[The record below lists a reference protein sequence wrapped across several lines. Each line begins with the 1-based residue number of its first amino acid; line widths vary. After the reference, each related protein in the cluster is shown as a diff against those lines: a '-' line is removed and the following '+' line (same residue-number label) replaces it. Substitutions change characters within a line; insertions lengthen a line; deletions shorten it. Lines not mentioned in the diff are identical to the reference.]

1 LRKGFRLVITIAVL
15 MIIAGCGGSGGPGGT
30 ASDKYYTIKY
40 SVNDKDSKSFVAKNL
55 QHTKEVSAP
64 DDTTKPEVIPEE
76 IGENR
81 YFVNDPIAAGVMI
94 NATNSKEVF
103 AWAGAMCQV
112 CEVDRSSGNQV
123 VIEDCTWSC
132 EDPAVGKVTN
142 STNNYADFS
151 FSVRGKTNVIAK
163 TPGGVEVKI
172 PAHVY
177 PYTMLNFKTEDMG
190 DFLVGFKFADETTSD
205 ESAADIYIEPTNGEV
220 TINGDLWE
228 VDQPFAQITEA
239 PTDAPKY
246 TLRKTFNFSEVQLS
260 LFSNAKYIMKTTG
273 GKYVKFCF
281 RGISSSGSD
290 HSVTIQYFVADSGTK
305 FQY

>member
-1 LRKGFRLVITIAVL
+1 MRKGFRLVITIAVL

-40 SVNDKDSKSFVAKNL
+40 SVNDKDSKSSVAKNL

-177 PYTMLNFKTEDMG
+177 PYTMLNCETIECG
-190 DFLVGFKFADETTSD
+190 EFLEGFKFATETTTD
-205 ESAADIYIEPTNGEV
+205 KSAADIYIDKDTGTI
-220 TINGDLWE
+220 TINGGLCK

-239 PTDAPKY
+239 PTDASKY
-246 TLRKTFNFSEVQLS
+246 TSNTFNWSDIQHIL
-260 LFSNAKYIMKTTG
+260 LFSSSTYILKTSNG
-273 GKYVKFCF
+273 EYIKFRF
-281 RGISSSGSD
+281 RGLTSD
-290 HSVTIQYFVADSGTK
+290 HSVTIQYFVADSGTAK